1 MIVYRISWSKYADDL
16 TGKGAWLNGGRW
28 NHKLIACIYASE
40 SRALAVLEYTV
51 NVKINEIPRAL
62 SLITLEIP
70 DTGILKLKEGELP
83 GNWKDAPGPS
93 STKDFRTELLK
104 ALKFPILKIPSCI
117 IPNEFNYILNPVH
130 ERSRYFK
137 ILEIRDFV
145 YDVRLKLL

>member
-1 MIVYRISWSKYADDL
+1 MNVYRITWTKYADDL

-28 NHKLIACIYASE
+28 NDKLTACIYASE

-62 SLITLEIP
+62 SLVTLEIP
-70 DTGILKLKEGELP
+70 DTGILKLKEEELP
-83 GNWKDAPGPS
+83 GNWKDAPAPS
-93 STKDFRTELLK
+93 STKDFGTELLK
-104 ALKFPILKIPSCI
+104 AAKFPIIKIPSCI
-117 IPNEFNYILNPVH
+117 IPNEFNYILNPMH

-145 YDVRLKLL
+145 YDVRIKLL